1 MNAFTATQIAV
12 RNVVHNKILYKL
24 RTFIKHCL
32 LLFLYSIVSFN
43 VVACARSPC
52 CYIKMGLSE
61 FCLMVLFVLFQ
72 ERY

>member
-1 MNAFTATQIAV
+1 MNVFTATQITV
-12 RNVVHNKILYKL
+12 GNVAYKILCKL
-24 RTFIKHCL
+24 WTFIKHCL
-32 LLFLYSIVSFN
+32 LLLLYSIVSFN
-43 VVACARSPC
+43 VVACVRSPC